1 MQAFLFFFLVCKP
14 KGRSWSQ
21 AFSLET
27 VETADKIR
35 DVSQRHDLFCEESLE
50 KIDVK
55 EIELFRN
62 GSVHVSVDYLGT
74 IEYFRENFDGEA
86 ANWSGVVNFHCMQL
100 SLGMSMRFIFGYD

>member
-1 MQAFLFFFLVCKP
+1 M
-14 KGRSWSQ
+14 
-21 AFSLET
+21 
-27 VETADKIR
+27 ETADKIR

-62 GSVHVSVDYLGT
+62 GSVHESVDYLET
-74 IEYFRENFDGEA
+74 IEYFRENFHGEA
-86 ANWSGVVNFHCMQL
+86 ANWSGVVNFLCMQL